1 VEGYDTLHP
10 QKAIF
15 IKESPLEFLSDFL
28 SIVIQT
34 NRKLFRNGM
43 KGKNLILNI
52 FKMNYDVNLIYFS
65 SIPRDLDPNESQTL
79 HGSNHRLCCGKI
91 INLIHSQSNPIIG
104 ILFHFKYQNPQG
116 FIMRRWPSRNPRNG
130 IYLLLSPIIF

>member
-1 VEGYDTLHP
+1 MEGYDTLHP

-91 INLIHSQSNPIIG
+91 INLIHSQSNPII
-104 ILFHFKYQNPQG
+104 
-116 FIMRRWPSRNPRNG
+116 
-130 IYLLLSPIIF
+130 